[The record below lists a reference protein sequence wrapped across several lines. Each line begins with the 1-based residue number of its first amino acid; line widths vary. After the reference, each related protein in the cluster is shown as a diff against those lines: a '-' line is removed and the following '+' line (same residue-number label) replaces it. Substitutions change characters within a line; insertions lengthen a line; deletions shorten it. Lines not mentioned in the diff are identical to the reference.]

1 MDHAVSDVSSPGS
14 GANSRGE
21 IGLAGDLTD
30 EERENLA
37 IAASVFERI
46 AVQLRKAVRRDDL
59 PCVLLHMID
68 TGDLDDLRALS
79 MGSPA
84 YKVRQQCLVVA
95 PNDMNESYRNY
106 IAEVGLPMA
115 LLAPTSTAA

>member
-1 MDHAVSDVSSPGS
+1 MDHAISDASSLQ
-14 GANSRGE
+14 RRE
-21 IGLAGDLTD
+21 IGLPGDLTD
-30 EERENLA
+30 SERENLA
-37 IAASVFERI
+37 IAASVLERVG
-46 AVQLRKAVRRDDL
+46 AQLRKATRRDDL
-59 PCVLLHMID
+59 PCVLLHLIN

-115 LLAPTSTAA
+115 LLAPESTAA